1 MPDMMIYSWSD
12 CADFF
17 PLLARNRVLVVM
29 DWLKSYVF
37 GRDVSRE

>member
-1 MPDMMIYSWSD
+1 MAVLI
-12 CADFF
+12 CFN
-17 PLLARNRVLVVM
+17 LARNRVLVVM

>member
-1 MPDMMIYSWSD
+1 MMMFLLSEWIVLT
-12 CADFF
+12 FF
-17 PLLARNRVLVVM
+17 RVLARNRVLVVM